1 MKKIKAFF
9 YVAYKS
15 IFSPKYYNEILKTP
29 FEFSLKYY
37 VVLVLIAAFITS
49 VGTYFIEAPKI
60 RGTFQN
66 ALSEAEK
73 VYPDDLVFTI
83 KAGEWEINKPEPLV
97 IPFPGTYETE
107 DKEKLPENLVILDKN
122 GTVEDLEKY
131 NTAILVN
138 QKNMLVKKAGEPG
151 VYPLKDLPDAT
162 LDKGKVI
169 GAIGDIRKVSG
180 WILPLILIIPVFA
193 GLMVY
198 YSIFRGAYLLVIGGL
213 LFMLGKALKN
223 GVSYKNAF
231 RVALH
236 TMTLP
241 VLIDTVFSLI
251 NLQLPLTYWFLAVN
265 LVMGVFVLREVGKN
279 PAKDVVQENP

>member
-1 MKKIKAFF
+1 M
-9 YVAYKS
+9 AYKS
-15 IFSPKYYNEILKTP
+15 VVSPKYYGEILKTP

-37 VVLVLIAAFITS
+37 AVLVLIAAVITS

-60 RGTFQN
+60 RSTFQN

-83 KAGEWEINKPEPLV
+83 EAGEWEINQPQPLI
-97 IPFPGTYETE
+97 IPFPGTYTNE
-107 DKEKLPENLVILDKN
+107 DKAKLPSNLVVFDKN
-122 GTVEDLEKY
+122 GTVGDLEKY
-131 NTAILVN
+131 STAILVN
-138 QKNMLVKKAGEPG
+138 EKNLLIKKAGEPG

-162 LDKGKVI
+162 LDKGKVV
-169 GAIGDIRKVSG
+169 GAIGDVRKVSG
-180 WILPLILIIPVFA
+180 WILPPILIIPVFA

-198 YSIFRGAYLLVIGGL
+198 YSIFRGAYLIIVGGL
-213 LFMLGKALKN
+213 LFILGRALKD
-223 GVSYKNAF
+223 GVSYKSAF
-231 RVALH
+231 RIALH

-279 PAKDVVQENP
+279 PVEGVVQEKP